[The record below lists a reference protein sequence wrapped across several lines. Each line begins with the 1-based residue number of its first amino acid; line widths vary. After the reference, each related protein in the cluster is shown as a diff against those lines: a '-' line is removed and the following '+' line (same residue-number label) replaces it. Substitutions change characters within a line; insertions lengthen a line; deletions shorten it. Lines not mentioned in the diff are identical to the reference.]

1 MRVIECDECGET
13 ISADNDDELAK
24 RLGDHLEREHGSQPG
39 DEELARLVADEGY
52 EAVDS

>member
-13 ISADNDDELAK
+13 ISADNDEELAT
-24 RLGDHLEREHGSQPG
+24 RLGDHLAGEHGSRPSD
-39 DEELARLVADEGY
+39 DELERLVADEGY